1 MLGTARTKPFSRSL
15 SLVAAFALLAGTA
28 AVAPAPAAAAGPA
41 TVALPAQFVGGYVEA
56 WQSRTYPSNVPHA
69 NMTLIAFATTTS
81 NRNVRMSYPMPR
93 ATLRASIATNTAAGK
108 PTILSLGGAGGWHA
122 PTSTTHVA
130 TMANDLIAIIEDYG
144 FSGLDVNFEGG
155 SAGFNEGNARFT
167 ASMMRRVHDHFT
179 NRGQHFSLSIAPY
192 GANPDGRANNTVA
205 RTYQEIMRQNVDII
219 DFVGF
224 QYYNTGFP
232 VSTTWVRNVL
242 EHWKA
247 EVPGMTNDQWA
258 LGFLR
263 AHDWGGS
270 TTPYPT
276 MVGIWND
283 LKRSHPGVR
292 GVWTWGVNEKET
304 PTGYGFF
311 TAFRPIINTTQPAPT
326 QPAPTSSPVA
336 VGDSSS
342 GGRFVDVPAG
352 VHRDAIERMAAN
364 GVIAGYSNDTFRP
377 ADRLTRGQL
386 ASLLDR
392 AFELEAGPC
401 ASACAEVSDIGR
413 SVHASAIEALLASG
427 VGQGYPDGTYG
438 PQRYVTR
445 GQLATFLANVLELPG
460 DPDGHTF
467 ADARGSTHSAAI
479 GAITAA
485 GIASGRTA
493 TSYEPDEL
501 VRRDQMA
508 SFLDRALD
516 GA

>member
-326 QPAPTSSPVA
+326 QPAPTQPAPTQPAPNEPAPVQRTHT
-336 VGDSSS
+336 VVSGDTLLRL
-342 GGRFVDVPAG
+342 GQRYGVDW
-352 VHRDAIERMAAN
+352 RDIQAAN
-364 GVIAGYSNDTFRP
+364 GNVAP
-377 ADRLTRGQL
+377 ERLY
-386 ASLLDR
+386 
-392 AFELEAGPC
+392 
-401 ASACAEVSDIGR
+401 
-413 SVHASAIEALLASG
+413 
-427 VGQGYPDGTYG
+427 VGQVLVIPGGSSTTAPAPAPVQRTHTVVRGDTLYLLGLRYG
-438 PQRYVTR
+438 VSWTR
-445 GQLATFLANVLELPG
+445 IQQANGGIRPEDLRIGQVLIIP
-460 DPDGHTF
+460 
-467 ADARGSTHSAAI
+467 S
-479 GAITAA
+479 
-485 GIASGRTA
+485 
-493 TSYEPDEL
+493 
-501 VRRDQMA
+501 
-508 SFLDRALD
+508 
-516 GA
+516 